1 MKEQFYLLHT
11 VTNSKNIPLEYS
23 LIKRKR
29 DMRFKFCK
37 VHDKDIIDFEFLA
50 KLIHKHNME
59 VKPINNFYGL
69 NINNM
74 PLVRIIAPN
83 GKTAYE
89 FYRDLNNK

>member
-1 MKEQFYLLHT
+1 MKEKEDDTNMKEQFYLLHS

-23 LIKRKR
+23 LVKRKR

-37 VHDKDIIDFEFLA
+37 VHDKDIIDIEFLA
-50 KLIHKHNME
+50 NLIHKHNMIF
-59 VKPINNFYGL
+59 KGL
-69 NINNM
+69 
-74 PLVRIIAPN
+74 RIIAPN